1 MAEEK
6 IIQLPQ
12 EISIRTLASEMGL
25 DPTDLISKLMAGGV
39 FSSINQNLDF
49 DTASLLVEEFGYKA
63 ESKQAET
70 SIHHIVTGKD
80 AVSRPP
86 IVTIMGHVD
95 HGKTSLL
102 DYIRQSN
109 ITATESGGITQ
120 AISAYQIEFDPEKD
134 HLEQSREA
142 KTSDKKKQKITF
154 IDTPGHEAFSALR
167 AHGASI
173 TDLIILVVAADD
185 GVKPQTIEVIEHA
198 KKSNVPIIV
207 AINKMDVPGA
217 NPDRVKQQL
226 SEHELVSEEWGGKVV
241 MMPISAKSG
250 QGVNELLEMVILTT
264 DLLELKADPE
274 MLPEGIVIEANLDK
288 QVGPL
293 STILIYNGT
302 LRTGQVVVVGTTY
315 GRIRA
320 LEDDLGHKISSAGP
334 AKPVRLV
341 GLKDVPKFG
350 DRLEVVPNE
359 KVARVM
365 THSSKGAKAGGS
377 TDEANILNIVLKV
390 DVGGSL
396 AALEDSLKK
405 LNYKDARVEM
415 ISSGI
420 GPVNENDI
428 NIAKAANARLLSFR
442 VPVNKRMVELAE
454 KEGVGL
460 NEYWVIYELTEMLEK
475 ELKNIATPTF
485 TTVQLGRIKLLAVF
499 SWNKAAGIVGGEVL
513 DGTVKPNASVE
524 IIRDKETV
532 GTAKG
537 GDMKIGKVSV
547 DQAEKG
553 TQCGVTLTDATTDP
567 QVGDVLVFS
576 ETKEDK

>member
-6 IIQLPQ
+6 VILLPQ

-39 FSSINQNLDF
+39 FASINQNLDF
-49 DTASLLVEEFGYKA
+49 DTAALLVEEFGYKA

-120 AISAYQIEFDPEKD
+120 AISAYQIDFE
-134 HLEQSREA
+134 
-142 KTSDKKKQKITF
+142 TSDKQKRKITF

-226 SEHELVSEEWGGKVV
+226 SEHDLVSEEWGGKVV

-250 QGVNELLEMVILTT
+250 QGVNELLDMVILTT

-365 THSSKGAKAGGS
+365 TQSSKGAKAGGS

-405 LNYKDARVEM
+405 LTFKDARVEM

-428 NIAKAANARLLSFR
+428 NIAKASNARVMSFR
-442 VPVNKRMVELAE
+442 VPVSKRMVELAE

-499 SWNKAAGIVGGEVL
+499 SWNKGAGIVGGEVL
-513 DGTVKPNASVE
+513 DGTVKPNASIE

-532 GTAKG
+532 GTAKA

-553 TQCGVTLTDATTDP
+553 TQCGVSLSESTTDP
-567 QVGDVLVFS
+567 AVGDVLVFS

>member
-1 MAEEK
+1 MSEEK
-6 IIQLPQ
+6 PQKVIKLPQ
-12 EISIRTLASEMGL
+12 EISIRSLAAEMGV
-25 DPTDLISKLMAGGV
+25 DPTVLISKLMAGGI
-39 FSSINQNLDF
+39 FASINQNLDY
-49 DTASLLVEEFGYKA
+49 DTSALLCGELGYQVESE
-63 ESKQAET
+63 ET
-70 SIHHIVTGKD
+70 EHSVKNIVTGKD
-80 AVSRPP
+80 AVKRPP
-86 IVTIMGHVD
+86 IITIMGHVD

-102 DYIRQSN
+102 DYIRSSN

-120 AISAYQIEFDPEKD
+120 AISAYQIEFE
-134 HLEQSREA
+134 
-142 KTSDKKKQKITF
+142 TSDKQKRKITF

-198 KKSNVPIIV
+198 KKANVPIVV
-207 AINKMDVPGA
+207 AINKMDVAGA

-226 SEHELVSEEWGGKVV
+226 AEHDLVPEDWGGKVV

-250 QGVNELLEMVILTT
+250 DGVNELLDMVILTT
-264 DLLELKADPE
+264 DLLELKADPDV
-274 MLPEGIVIEANLDK
+274 LPEGIVIEANLDK

-302 LRTGQVVVVGTTY
+302 LRTGQVVVVGKTY

-320 LEDDLGHKISSAGP
+320 LEDDKLNKISSAGP
-334 AKPVRLV
+334 AKPVRLI

-365 THSSKGAKAGGS
+365 TQTHGGTKTS
-377 TDEANILNIVLKV
+377 GGNEEDNTINIVLKV

-405 LNYKDARVEM
+405 ITYKDARVEM

-428 NIAKAANARLLSFR
+428 NIAKAAKARVMSFR
-442 VPVNKRMVELAE
+442 VPVNKRMSELAE
-454 KEGVGL
+454 KEGVLL

-499 SWNKAAGIVGGEVL
+499 SWNKGTGIVGGEVL
-513 DGTVKPNASVE
+513 DGTVKPNVAVE
-524 IIRDKETV
+524 IIRDKESV
-532 GTAKG
+532 GTAKATS
-537 GDMKIGKVSV
+537 MKVGKVEV
-547 DQAEKG
+547 DQSEKG
-553 TQCGVTLTDATTDP
+553 TQCGVTLTDATADP
-567 QVGDVLVFS
+567 AVGDVLIFS